1 MHDKHGVRY
10 YYYFVLVLFYSII
23 ITNFISTRDSSS
35 EPIILMR
42 LTDCPYSSPV
52 LYSVDYGLQIPR
64 IHHLHTPY
72 VFCYKKPGST
82 GVVLGGIPLC
92 CDRRVLL
99 NTSFITWTHLIPFL
113 HDLGQQRSKRVNPC
127 SVRRITLEAWWY
139 VEN

>member
-1 MHDKHGVRY
+1 MHDKHGVR
-10 YYYFVLVLFYSII
+10 LIGLLLLLFYSII
-23 ITNFISTRDSSS
+23 IIDLIPSRDSSS
-35 EPIILMR
+35 ESILMR

-127 SVRRITLEAWWY
+127 SVRRITLEVWWY